1 MILPRDAVFFSPFGL
16 IFRLVRGIVNWRTYA
31 GRGRPAGCTGQLPS
45 GRGETMSRGKILFV
59 VTSHDRMGVLRNRK
73 TGVWLEDFA
82 VAHDILSGAG
92 YEMKAASPLGGAIPV
107 DPDSLRKSKLDF
119 FDPVPWLE
127 RKKELLMESIPLSEV
142 KHQEY
147 EAVYYPGGY
156 GSFWDLSVNRDNAAL
171 LEGFVRDGKP
181 VAAIRH
187 GGAALLS
194 AREKNGRS
202 ILNGR
207 RVMGASDDEERQMAL
222 DRVIPFS
229 LGKRLK
235 RCGAEYICTEP
246 WKSHVVADGMLLTG
260 QNTQSAGEL
269 AFTMLSVMTDATARQ
284 E

>member
-1 MILPRDAVFFSPFGL
+1 
-16 IFRLVRGIVNWRTYA
+16 
-31 GRGRPAGCTGQLPS
+31 
-45 GRGETMSRGKILFV
+45 MSHGKILFV

-92 YEMKAASPLGGAIPV
+92 YEVEAASPLGGPVPV
-107 DPDSLRKSKLDF
+107 DPDSLRKSELGF
-119 FDPVPWLE
+119 FDPEIWLE
-127 RKKELLMESIPLSEV
+127 RKKELLMESIPLSEID
-142 KHQEY
+142 HQEY

-156 GSFWDLSVNRDNAAL
+156 GSFWDLSVSRENAGL
-171 LEGFVRDGKP
+171 LEAFVRDGKP

-194 AREKNGRS
+194 ARETSGRS

-207 RVMGASDDEERQMAL
+207 RVTGASDDEERQMAL

-229 LGKRLK
+229 LGKRLR

-246 WKSHVVADGMLLTG
+246 WKPHVEADGMLLTG
-260 QNTQSAGEL
+260 QNTQSAGER
-269 AFTMLSVMTDATARQ
+269 AFTMLSVMENAAGKGG
-284 E
+284 EPSGSVEPGE